1 MCSYSDPITESE
13 DNLKTECRLALSRLI
28 SKGDTISG
36 PVLASAYIFD
46 GPYQQWD
53 LIVLIT
59 FDIYWNFIVA
69 IIKKNKYNYCFRKN
83 IITVLMKVFE
93 KNTLKKDGKL
103 QEKQT
108 INDAGLFINIDKQ
121 RVIKI
126 YLLQFFIMC

>member
-1 MCSYSDPITESE
+1 
-13 DNLKTECRLALSRLI
+13 
-28 SKGDTISG
+28 
-36 PVLASAYIFD
+36 
-46 GPYQQWD
+46 
-53 LIVLIT
+53 
-59 FDIYWNFIVA
+59 
-69 IIKKNKYNYCFRKN
+69 
-83 IITVLMKVFE
+83 MKVFE